1 MIILQNDKCKVK
13 ISEVGAELKSM
24 FCDAAE
30 YIWQS
35 CDEIWNSSS
44 PLLFPIC
51 GGLKDDKYKY
61 NGKEYVLPKHGFGRN
76 VKFITEYVDN
86 EKVILTHKSNDTTKL
101 SFPFDYELRII
112 YTLKEKSL
120 SVVYQVDNVS
130 QGVMYFSIG
139 AHEGYY
145 TPEGIEDYDVIF
157 PKAETLNSYILYG
170 NILSDQT
177 IPIIRESTVLP
188 LYEKYF
194 TIDAM
199 VFKDLQS
206 KSAILRNRKNGK
218 AIKLDFDFAPYFL
231 IWHKPNAPYICL
243 EPWDGLPDTVE
254 SDSDIAK
261 KEGIIHLDKGQ
272 SYRAE
277 HTITIL

>member
-61 NGKEYVLPKHGFGRN
+61 NGKEYVLRKHGFGRN

>member
-24 FCDAAE
+24 FCDATE

-130 QGVMYFSIG
+130 QDAMYFSIG

-145 TPEGIEDYDVIF
+145 TPEGIEDYDVVF
-157 PKAETLNSYILYG
+157 PNAEILNSYILYG
-170 NILSDQT
+170 NILSNQT
-177 IPIIRESTVLP
+177 IPIIKESTVLP

-199 VFKDLQS
+199 VFKDLKS

-243 EPWDGLPDTVE
+243 EPWAGLPDTVE
-254 SDSDIAK
+254 SDGDIAK